1 MRILLSTI
9 LLLALGASAMA
20 EPMQCNVGP
29 VAKDLGGAKW
39 NVLSCSDGRS
49 LVFVTAKGNPA
60 MPFYFMVQRDEETAK
75 IVGEG
80 NGSKEY
86 SAIAYEEIKRMTA
99 VELDELVQATKDVSQ
114 QE

>member
-1 MRILLSTI
+1 MRTSLTTI
-9 LLLALGASAMA
+9 LLLSLAAPVLA

-29 VAKDLGGAKW
+29 VARNLGGAEW
-39 NVLSCSDGRS
+39 NVLSCSDGLS

-60 MPFYFMVQRDEETAK
+60 MPFYFMVQRNEESPK

-86 SAIAYEEIKRMTA
+86 SAAAYEEIKQMTA
-99 VELDELVQATKDVSQ
+99 TEFDELVLATKAVSE

>member
-1 MRILLSTI
+1 MRALLTTVLLLS
-9 LLLALGASAMA
+9 LAVPALA
-20 EPMQCNVGP
+20 EPKPCNVGP
-29 VAKDLGGAKW
+29 VARNLGGAKW

-49 LVFVTAKGNPA
+49 LVFVAAKGNPA
-60 MPFYFMVQRDEETAK
+60 MPIYFMVQRNEESPK

-86 SAIAYEEIKRMTA
+86 SAAAYEEIKKMTA
-99 VELDELVQATKDVSQ
+99 TEFDELVEATKAAFK

>member
-1 MRILLSTI
+1 MRASLTTI
-9 LLLALGASAMA
+9 LLLSLAAPVPA
-20 EPMQCNVGP
+20 EPMECNVGP
-29 VAKDLGGAKW
+29 VARNVGGAEW

-49 LVFVTAKGNPA
+49 LVFVTTKGNPA
-60 MPFYFMVQRDEETAK
+60 MPFYFMVQRDEESPK

-86 SAIAYEEIKRMTA
+86 SAAAYEEIKKMTA
-99 VELDELVQATKDVSQ
+99 TEFDDLVQATKEVSK

>member
-1 MRILLSTI
+1 MRASLTTI
-9 LLLALGASAMA
+9 LLLSVAVPALA

-29 VAKDLGGAKW
+29 VARNIGGAEW

-60 MPFYFMVQRDEETAK
+60 MPFYFMVQRNEDSPR

-86 SAIAYEEIKRMTA
+86 SAAAYEEIRKMTA
-99 VELDELVQATKDVSQ
+99 TELDDLVQATKVVSE